1 MREKVFTVSVLFH
14 ALVITL
20 VGILWTSFITFCM
33 ISCSIMSDSFAVL
46 WTATHQTPLFM
57 GLSRP
62 EYWSELP
69 FPPPRGLPEPG
80 IKPVSPATPALE
92 GRFFTTEP
100 PGKPSKRYKEL

>member
-46 WTATHQTPLFM
+46 WTATHQTPLSM

-69 FPPPRGLPEPG
+69 FPPLGHLPDPG
-80 IKPVSPATPALE
+80 IKLASLVSPALA
-92 GRFFTTEP
+92 G
-100 PGKPSKRYKEL
+100 